1 MNSQPAEAA
10 IQKEGQAPDDACLKE
25 AIMRFPAAARVHKL
39 RIGVIT
45 LVMAIFVFSAS
56 SFAAGDQSTAKPAAR
71 DGGQSAR
78 PLYRVTPA
86 IGFSWLKMLGVFNI
100 SMSPMGEM
108 GGDSPPPPS
117 SRFEPRFPVGQGP
130 PAGGMGMGG
139 MMGGG
144 YAGPQFSRDQI
155 ESMLGQR
162 FVLAGSDFYRLDC
175 RACHGPK
182 GNGSPPIINSI
193 IGPFKGTSP
202 ALIEARMKKSGAPIG
217 KKMADELASQAQ
229 QSILERLQNGGK
241 KMPPFRHLEGE
252 EVTSL
257 IHYLKKRVGAP
268 EAQGRPILVSESVA
282 RVGEHLVKG
291 TCQICHDSTGPGL
304 RGGGRMRGIIPSL
317 ASFPYE
323 QSMQSVVWQV
333 KLGSRRMM
341 MRGPRM
347 PAFPY
352 ITREE
357 AAAAY
362 LYLVSYPPD

>member
-1 MNSQPAEAA
+1 
-10 IQKEGQAPDDACLKE
+10 
-25 AIMRFPAAARVHKL
+25 MRFSAASPAPSI
-39 RIGVIT
+39 RISLIT
-45 LVMAIFVFSAS
+45 LVTAVFVLGAS
-56 SFAAGDQSTAKPAAR
+56 GFTAGDQSTAKPATR
-71 DGGQSAR
+71 DGR
-78 PLYRVTPA
+78 ENVKVLYRVTPA

-100 SMSPMGEM
+100 SLSPMGEM
-108 GGDSPPPPS
+108 GGDTPPPPS
-117 SRFEPRFPVGQGP
+117 DRFEPQFPVGQEP
-130 PAGGMGMGG
+130 RAGGMGMGG

-144 YAGPQFSRDQI
+144 YAGPRFTRDQI
-155 ESMLGQR
+155 GSMLDQR

-175 RACHGPK
+175 RACHGPN
-182 GNGSPPIINSI
+182 GNGSPPIINSL

-202 ALIEARMKKSGAPIG
+202 ALIEARMKKSGTPIG
-217 KKMADELASQAQ
+217 EKMADELASQAQ
-229 QSILERLQNGGK
+229 QSILQRLKNGGK

-257 IHYLKKRVGAP
+257 IHYLKGYVGAP
-268 EAQGRPILVSESVA
+268 EAQGRAILVSESVA

-304 RGGGRMRGIIPSL
+304 RGGGMMRGIIPSL

-352 ITREE
+352 ITTAE

-362 LYLVSYPPD
+362 LYLVSYPPY